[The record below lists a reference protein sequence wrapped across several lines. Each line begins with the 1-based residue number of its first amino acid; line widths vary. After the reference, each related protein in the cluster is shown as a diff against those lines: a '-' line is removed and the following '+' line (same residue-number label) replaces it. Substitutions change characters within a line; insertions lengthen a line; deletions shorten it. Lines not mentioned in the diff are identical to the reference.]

1 LAAFDAILARLPT
14 LFPREIDL
22 ALDRIEALLH
32 RLGDPHLALPPVIHV
47 AGTNGKGST
56 VATLRACLEAA
67 GARVHVYTSPH
78 LVRFTERIRLAG
90 TLITEEALTA
100 LLEEV
105 ERVNDGAPITF
116 FEITSAAAY
125 LGFARVPADI
135 VLLETGLGG
144 RLDPTNLIAA
154 PAVTAIT
161 KVAMDH
167 LRFLGDTLPKI
178 AWEKAGILK
187 PGRPGVIGR
196 QAPEALAVIE
206 ARAAEISAPLHRY
219 GTEWE
224 AQPRGQGWHFRG
236 RRWSLDL
243 PLSALPGRHQI
254 DNAGIAVAALECLD
268 GFSIGADAIAAGLAH
283 TEWPARL
290 QRLTHGP
297 LAQSLPPGWEL
308 WLDGMHNQDCAEAI
322 AAHAASS
329 WCGKQLHAVF
339 GALDSRD
346 PAPILAPLVPLLA
359 SLTGVAIPGEANTL
373 SADEITA
380 AAASLGLAAAPA
392 ASVAAAIA
400 AIYRRNPT
408 PARILI
414 CGSLYLAGTVL
425 AENG

>member
-1 LAAFDAILARLPT
+1 LAAFDAVLERLPK
-14 LFPREIDL
+14 LFDRPIDL
-22 ALDRIEALLH
+22 ALDRIELLLH

-78 LVRFTERIRLAG
+78 LVSFTERIRLAG
-90 TLITEEALTA
+90 TLIGEAALTA

-178 AWEKAGILK
+178 AAEKAGILK

-196 QAPEALAVIE
+196 QAPESLAVIE
-206 ARAAEISAPLHRY
+206 ARAAEIGAPLSRF
-219 GTEWE
+219 GREWE
-224 AQPRGQGWHFRG
+224 AQPSGQGWHFQG

-243 PLSALPGRHQI
+243 PLPALPGRHQI
-254 DNAGIAVAALECLD
+254 DNAGIAVAALECLGGID
-268 GFSIGADAIAAGLAH
+268 MTPAAIAAGLSRID
-283 TEWPARL
+283 WPARL
-290 QRLTHGP
+290 QRLTRGP
-297 LAQSLPPGWEL
+297 LARSLPSGWEL
-308 WLDGMHNQDCAEAI
+308 WLDGMHNPDCAEAI
-322 AAHAASS
+322 AAHAVSS

-339 GALDSRD
+339 GALNSRD
-346 PAPILAPLVPLLA
+346 PVETLAPLVPLLA
-359 SLTGVAIPGEANTL
+359 GLTGVAIPGEANTL

-380 AAASLGLAAAPA
+380 AAATLGLTAWPAP
-392 ASVAAAIA
+392 SVPAAIA
-400 AIYRRNPT
+400 AIYRRDPT

-414 CGSLYLAGTVL
+414 CGSLYLAGSVL